1 MSKAKRN
8 SRQLG
13 RGSAPVPTPIL
24 WFVDVLGASATSVAI
39 EAKVIIEGFPYVQQ
53 DEMSATGRQSNLSI
67 KQNGVN
73 NFIEVTGVVL
83 NGGGGGGVIEFE
95 YEALDV
101 GTYTII
107 SQGWDPAVR
116 GLQGQWLAPW
126 ESSFTVL

>member
-67 KQNGVN
+67 KQNGVDK
-73 NFIEVTGVVL
+73 
-83 NGGGGGGVIEFE
+83 VIEFE